1 MKNIL
6 ILLTTILLISIL
18 VGCEISRPQA
28 DASDTV
34 PALSDELQP
43 KPDLLPAE
51 VVKIQVAALQHNDD
65 DDHGIAVTFRFA
77 SPENKQIT
85 GPLGRFK
92 QLVKSK
98 GYRPLL
104 NHKSADY
111 DTMTIEGDTAT
122 QRVTVTQNNGKAT
135 VYIFTLSKQSGK
147 PCAGCWLTDGVV
159 PLPTRSQNLQ
169 GA

>member
-1 MKNIL
+1 MKNIF
-6 ILLTTILLISIL
+6 ILLTAILIIFIL
-18 VGCEISRPQA
+18 AACDVSRPQA

-34 PALSDELQP
+34 PALSNELQP
-43 KPDLLPAE
+43 KPNLSPAE
-51 VVKIQVAALQHNDD
+51 VVKIQIEALQHNDD

-92 QLVKSK
+92 QLLKSK
-98 GYRPLL
+98 GYRSLL
-104 NHKSADY
+104 NHKSVNY

-135 VYIFTLSKQSGK
+135 VYIFTLSKQSGN
-147 PCAGCWLTDGVV
+147 PCDGCWMTDGVIV
-159 PLPTRSQNLQ
+159 IPTHSQNLQ